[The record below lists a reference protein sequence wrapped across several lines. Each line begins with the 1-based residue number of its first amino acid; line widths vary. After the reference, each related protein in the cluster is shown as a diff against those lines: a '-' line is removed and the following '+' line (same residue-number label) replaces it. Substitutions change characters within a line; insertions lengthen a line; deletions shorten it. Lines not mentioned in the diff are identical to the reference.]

1 MRSKNNAFSPLVI
14 THRDNIFLAMMV
26 NLVATISAK
35 SGAALFRCDGI
46 SCLSL
51 SEISLNFD
59 FCLSHF
65 FFAPTGAVDVMS
77 GKFEKMGSNFFDPKL
92 TRPKRFQTERT
103 QSISIFRAL
112 AFFSLFSISP
122 TPPCHNSRYNLTN
135 ATQGNQ
141 CNQPTKLQNKVC

>member
-1 MRSKNNAFSPLVI
+1 MRSRNNAFSPLVI

-112 AFFSLFSISP
+112 AFFSLFSAAAYIWLKWNWP
-122 TPPCHNSRYNLTN
+122 
-135 ATQGNQ
+135 
-141 CNQPTKLQNKVC
+141 